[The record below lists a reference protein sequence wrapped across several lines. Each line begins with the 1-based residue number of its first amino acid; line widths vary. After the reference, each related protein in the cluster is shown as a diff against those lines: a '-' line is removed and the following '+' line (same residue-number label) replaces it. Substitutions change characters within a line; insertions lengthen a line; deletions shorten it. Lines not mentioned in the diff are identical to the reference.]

1 MENTNQMMDLTEQE
15 MLALYKTM
23 THLTTVRR
31 DCTVERDDG
40 IDLDEWLTQRLRQW
54 YAHLLLTVPTEWLP
68 VEDVKA
74 DVTVTADARGVVT
87 ATVAPQCVRPV
98 EWRLAGWHSS
108 VTTFLSPQDPMV
120 RLQLNPWTR
129 GSACRP
135 AATDHGDHL
144 LLYSVEPG
152 SAVTLELA
160 RCVVRP
166 AAGRYRFHAAALSTL
181 PTLDT

>member
-1 MENTNQMMDLTEQE
+1 MENNNQMMDLNEQE

-31 DCTVERDDG
+31 DCSVERDDG
-40 IDLDEWLTQRLRQW
+40 IDLDQWLTLKLKQW
-54 YAHLLLTVPTEWLP
+54 YAQLLLTAPIQWLP

-74 DVTVTADARGVVT
+74 DVSLTVDQRGVVT
-87 ATVAPQCVRPV
+87 ATVPTRCVRPV

-108 VTTFLSPQDPMV
+108 VTTFLGPQDPLV

-144 LLYSVEPG
+144 VLYSVEPG
-152 SAVTLELA
+152 STVALELA

-166 AAGRYRFHAAALSTL
+166 ADGRYCFHAAALDSL
-181 PTLDT
+181 PALDS